1 MAQRP
6 REVEW
11 LVCVAFLPVLVTLTA
26 IVVSTA
32 MGWHKHRHIGA
43 VSAIRSGADD
53 YFQGLERLGIAKLPA
68 DERPPASQRR
78 LITPMIAH

>member
-6 REVEW
+6 RGDEW

-32 MGWHKHRHIGA
+32 IGWHKHRHIGA
-43 VSAIRSGADD
+43 VSAIHSDADD
-53 YFQGLERLGIAKLPA
+53 YFQGLERLGTAKLPVMDA
-68 DERPPASQRR
+68 LPRVSVTSSLR
-78 LITPMIAH
+78 